1 MTDNEFAPAGWM
13 AIAGAILTLPLMGMG
28 FILDIV
34 VHKAP
39 SIHPVFPMLYIGLG
53 ITQAAFV
60 LFAFYRFK
68 VYLNERHSFH
78 ATDVLI
84 MVIIGGAIAITT
96 IGLAGKVLNWI
107 LGPAPTPVLLG
118 IIAVM
123 VVIGVP
129 LGILSVIFGIKLLE
143 MQDNLNGLLKPYAIL
158 NIVAGVCFATFILAP
173 LGLLIGAAGD
183 VVMGLILLRKGP
195 SQVPEFV

>member
-1 MTDNEFAPAGWM
+1 MPDNEFASAGWM

-28 FILDIV
+28 FILDILS
-34 VHKAP
+34 HKV
-39 SIHPVFPMLYIGLG
+39 SMIHPVFPVLYVGLG
-53 ITQAAFV
+53 ISQAAFV

-84 MVIIGGAIAITT
+84 VVIIAGAIAITT
-96 IGLAGKVLNWI
+96 IGLSGKVVNWI
-107 LGPAPTPVLLG
+107 GGPAPTPVLLG
-118 IIAVM
+118 FIALM
-123 VVIGVP
+123 VIIGVP

-143 MQDNLNGLLKPYAIL
+143 LQDSLNGLLKPYAIL
-158 NIVAGVCFATFILAP
+158 NIAAGVCFATFVLAP

-195 SQVPEFV
+195 SPVPEFV